1 MSSDTNQILEELGEK
16 GEEILREREERRREL
31 FKQAQKSRR
40 NRGNKKNKGQRGETP
55 EKEEKTSER
64 GKSAEIEASDS
75 ISFGE
80 AMAGQM
86 GYTGNKPDPELEID
100 LNKSFSREESDPFS
114 ELSTLMEQEVS
125 TLSKPVRPNLP
136 AKKKARKLSGRS
148 AGSLGEA
155 VTREHAE
162 KLISEGKSG
171 MRHRATIIVRTRVL
185 DTEGRPV
192 RSEAAAKVPAK
203 EIALDN
209 DPALPRL
216 ALVREDTG
224 EIYIIDRDL
233 SIGRT
238 EDNDI
243 CIPRPDGHY
252 VSEHHAAIHVKGR
265 DIYLEDLQSR
275 NGTYVNEV
283 KIRSRRLKAGLM
295 LDFGGIFFTVI
306 ES

>member
-16 GEEILREREERRREL
+16 GEEILREREEMRREL

-40 NRGNKKNKGQRGETP
+40 NRGNKKNNGQRGETP

-100 LNKSFSREESDPFS
+100 LNKSFSREESDPFG

-136 AKKKARKLSGRS
+136 AKKKARRLSGKS
-148 AGSLGEA
+148 AGSIGEE
-155 VTREHAE
+155 VTKEHAE

-185 DTEGRPV
+185 DPEGRHASYEEKANAP
-192 RSEAAAKVPAK
+192 SK
-203 EIALDN
+203 EKAPDN

-224 EIYIIDRDL
+224 EIYVVDRETT
-233 SIGRT
+233 IGRLD
-238 EDNDI
+238 DNDI

-252 VSEHHAAIHVKGR
+252 VSEHHAVIHVKGR

-295 LDFGGIFFTVI
+295 LDFGGVLFRVI